1 MNLIVAVSKNWA
13 IGKGNKLLF
22 SIPEDMQFFKK
33 MTLGKVVLMGYNTF
47 LSLPKQQPLK
57 DRVNIVLAPSGVAFD
72 GVTVVNTLEELFS
85 EVKKYNEDD
94 LFVIG
99 GGMFYHT
106 MLPYCKV
113 CYVTEIDLVV
123 DADVYFDDLS
133 SKKNWQR
140 EAISSVCEHN
150 GLKYVFTKYTNTTPM
165 TY

>member
-85 EVKKYNEDD
+85 EVKKYNEDENTFETRFMLQFTE
-94 LFVIG
+94 LFPKDMKYFLGQNFV
-99 GGMFYHT
+99 FDK
-106 MLPYCKV
+106 LPNK
-113 CYVTEIDLVV
+113 
-123 DADVYFDDLS
+123 
-133 SKKNWQR
+133 
-140 EAISSVCEHN
+140 
-150 GLKYVFTKYTNTTPM
+150 
-165 TY
+165 